1 MSKGPESRS
10 KTSITAKLKLSLT
23 PEQKA
28 ALDQT
33 ALAYRDGL
41 NYASEVAFEH
51 GKTTNQT
58 QLHKLV
64 YPTLRERYGLPS
76 QMGCSVSRTVTATY
90 KAQWTKV
97 KQAKA
102 AKDAGRKVRRH
113 KGLDHAP
120 RFISRTLT
128 YVYGRDMTFKTGQRV
143 SIGTLEGR
151 IVVPYEGYA
160 KHLAWIE
167 AGAEVGESKLYYQK
181 SRKQYY
187 LLVSLERQPLPEGLT
202 EPLAVG
208 GDSRLTDKE
217 SWSGDST
224 AVDLDNT
231 TPDQY
236 AATQSAHVLQVVG
249 VDVGQRYHL
258 TAANPSNQALFVSG
272 RQARQKKDHYARVRR
287 GLQQKGTRS
296 ARRRLVVLESR
307 ERRFTADVNHKTSFR
322 VLKRFPQSVVGIEAL
337 DRIRDRTERRSSNKA
352 SRKQKRANRRRSQW
366 SFAELQAMLAYKAPL
381 YGSLVVKVDAD
392 YTSQQCLACG
402 HRSWGNRP
410 SAGLL
415 FQCEE
420 CAYKLHA
427 DLVGARNI
435 CMRTLLVQQDW
446 ISTGRLSF
454 APDVSSDDAKAE
466 RLQRFSELRWSLD
479 TSPAC
484 TEGVR

>member
-1 MSKGPESRS
+1 MSKA
-10 KTSITAKLKLSLT
+10 TLTAKLKLILT

-51 GKTTNQT
+51 GKTTNQAK
-58 QLHKLV
+58 LHKLV
-64 YPTLRERYGLPS
+64 YPTLRERYGLHS

-90 KAQWTKV
+90 KTQWTKV

-120 RFISRTLT
+120 RFVSRTLT
-128 YVYGRDMTFKTGQRV
+128 YVYGKDMTFKTGQRV

-151 IVVPYEGYA
+151 IVVPYEGYV

-187 LLVSLERQPLPEGLT
+187 LLVSLE
-202 EPLAVG
+202 
-208 GDSRLTDKE
+208 
-217 SWSGDST
+217 
-224 AVDLDNT
+224 VDLGDT
-231 TPDQY
+231 KPDQY
-236 AATQSAHVLQVVG
+236 AQAVG
-249 VDVGQRYHL
+249 VDVGQRYL
-258 TAANPSNQALFVSG
+258 MTASNSAGQALFVSG
-272 RQARQKKDHYARVRR
+272 KQVRQRKDHYARVRR

-296 ARRRLVVLESR
+296 AKRRLMALEGR
-307 ERRFTADVNHKTSFR
+307 ERRFTADVNHCVSKR
-322 VLKRFPQSVVGIEAL
+322 VLDRFPQSVVGIEAL
-337 DRIRDRTERRSSNKA
+337 EHIRDRTERRSSAKA

-366 SFAELQAMLAYKAPL
+366 SFAELHAMLGYKAPL
-381 YGSLVVKVDAD
+381 YGSKLVKVDAD
-392 YTSQQCLACG
+392 YTSQQCLKCG
-402 HRSWGNRP
+402 HTSRANRP
-410 SAGLL
+410 KAGLM
-415 FQCEE
+415 FDCEG

-427 DLVGARNI
+427 DLIGSRNV
-435 CMRTLLVQQDW
+435 CMRTLLVWQDW
-446 ISTGRLSF
+446 ISTGRLSD
-454 APDVSSDDAKAE
+454 APDVSSDEAKAE

-484 TEGVR
+484 TIRSGEGI